1 MGRVPLLDSG
11 EGMSRGYMIPR
22 VKAGERGQ
30 GIKSIQEERQ
40 QGIKSIQEERQLKR
54 DSRKRGFLMG
64 VVSLTLC
71 DTDRFSRAQIQSH
84 AGKTTDGSCLAAS
97 GAGSSRHKCRYS
109 SCSIVVT
116 LEP

>member
-22 VKAGERGQ
+22 VKAGERG
-30 GIKSIQEERQ
+30 

-84 AGKTTDGSCLAAS
+84 AGKTTGGSCLAAS